1 MVGRSVAEGGWGGEK
16 TRSGKILVLS
26 QMRKNVFKI
35 SSFCPLQEDL
45 AEAPKE
51 DHCPGPHIKRSRNES
66 KARSINMSR
75 SGPNNL
81 A

>member
-1 MVGRSVAEGGWGGEK
+1 MSVAEGGWGGEK

-45 AEAPKE
+45 EEAPKE
-51 DHCPGPHIKRSRNES
+51 DHCPGPHIMRSRSSCCGAVVNES
-66 KARSINMSR
+66 D
-75 SGPNNL
+75 
-81 A
+81 

>member
-51 DHCPGPHIKRSRNES
+51 DHCPGPHIKTSRSSCRGAVVNES
-66 KARSINMSR
+66 D
-75 SGPNNL
+75 
-81 A
+81 